1 MIQWIIAH
9 WFWIALWWAVWFYMF
24 ISWYDRQM
32 INGHKQQTTPLEALF
47 MFALSGFG
55 PLLAILIIIGK
66 ALALNN
72 DRDSDK

>member
-1 MIQWIIAH
+1 MIQWIITH

-32 INGHKQQTTPLEALF
+32 INGHKQRTTPFEALF
-47 MFALSGFG
+47 MFVLSGFG
-55 PLLAILIIIGK
+55 PFLAILIIIGK